1 MNRPRSKY
9 QVQFCE
15 VIDDDPDD
23 WRDYGGMLSSEEAAR
38 SRAQELMLIRP
49 TRRYRILQI
58 KIHITRQSI
67 WQSDQKAEK
76 A

>member
-1 MNRPRSKY
+1 MSHARSKY

-15 VIDDDPDD
+15 AIDESPDD
-23 WRDYGGMLSSEEAAR
+23 WRDYGGMLSSAAAAR
-38 SRAQELMLIRP
+38 SRANELILIRP

-58 KIHITRQSI
+58 NIHTTREEI
-67 WQSDQKAEK
+67 WKSEEKAET

>member
-1 MNRPRSKY
+1 MTRPRSKY

-15 VIDDDPDD
+15 AIDESPDD
-23 WRDYGGMLSSEEAAR
+23 WRDYGGMVSSEAAAR

-49 TRRYRILQI
+49 TRRYRIQQI
-58 KIHITRQSI
+58 KIHITRHSI